1 MKATDFL
8 CCALRFHLGFFAGSF
23 LGSLVFGRVLFQPVR
38 SYVSF
43 NTTLS
48 MMFAA
53 GLCLSRSNVNMR
65 SIDIDILHYFTPFFI
80 SSCASCKL
88 RTRVYFTFRV

>member
-1 MKATDFL
+1 
-8 CCALRFHLGFFAGSF
+8 
-23 LGSLVFGRVLFQPVR
+23 
-38 SYVSF
+38 
-43 NTTLS
+43 